1 MKTRK
6 LGVSKKLTLII
17 AVVLIGSLST
27 LCILMNIQIRRLV
40 SKQIRD
46 HALYTAQAA
55 AACLDADEVADICKN
70 GADADGWQDV
80 YDTLTHFREEAGI
93 EYIHGCGSRW
103 TNHLH
108 PGYGSRRSDRIW
120 RNH

>member
-1 MKTRK
+1 MGIRKEWEQIMKTRK

-70 GADADGWQDV
+70 GADADG
-80 YDTLTHFREEAGI
+80 
-93 EYIHGCGSRW
+93 
-103 TNHLH
+103 
-108 PGYGSRRSDRIW
+108 
-120 RNH
+120 